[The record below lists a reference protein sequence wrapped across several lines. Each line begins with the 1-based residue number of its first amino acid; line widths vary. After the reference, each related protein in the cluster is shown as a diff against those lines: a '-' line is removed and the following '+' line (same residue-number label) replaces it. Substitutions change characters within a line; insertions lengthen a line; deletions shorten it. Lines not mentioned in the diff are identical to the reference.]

1 MSKVVSFKLSDE
13 EYEALAALQS
23 EGEVSPSITAKRIVK
38 DALGLPVTGLSTPV
52 DSQIDERIQQAIA
65 PLKAQVEE
73 LSRSLAT
80 LGEAAA

>member
-65 PLKAQVEE
+65 PLKTQIEE
-73 LSRSLAT
+73 LSRYVTT
-80 LGEAAA
+80 LGEQAA